1 MFESLIYEK
10 YQTQGA
16 VEAALANTFMS
27 NAKVPGAEYTY
38 AWLFCWVGEKYNIN
52 PVALASRVRQE
63 QGAGTS
69 DLISENMLDMK
80 DCTIILIYRQL
91 VQVEIKS
98 CRMD

>member
-69 DLISENMLDMK
+69 DLISGKYAGYEGLYNYFNIQATGSSRD
-80 DCTIILIYRQL
+80 Q
-91 VQVEIKS
+91 S
-98 CRMD
+98 